1 MDNHFRT
8 KGVSVNNIMLLVQ
21 QVQLL
26 LDQGIQVQ
34 TFEKALYIIF
44 ITDVL
49 DIHVQMMDN
58 SFVGWMQRNH
68 NILYKIIK
76 RIKKRTPCILFN

>member
-58 SFVGWMQRNH
+58 
-68 NILYKIIK
+68 
-76 RIKKRTPCILFN
+76 